1 MKQNFLMCFHYGTC
15 TLNLYVDVGSYF
27 VKSAFP
33 ITDQQITLQLQETI
47 TNSFQVFTE
56 MLLKTFNQNPNLGQ
70 LPIKVRKKNM
80 NRGDS

>member
-1 MKQNFLMCFHYGTC
+1 MCFHYGTC

-70 LPIKVRKKNM
+70 LPIKVRKKNI
-80 NRGDS
+80 